1 MANTDQKIEE
11 IMKRVLAKMET
22 GNEMKNTNGGKN
34 IVQSELLV
42 LVLVPDLILWL
53 LMKQ

>member
-22 GNEMKNTNGGKN
+22 GNEMKTLTEEIEN
-34 IVQSELLV
+34 
-42 LVLVPDLILWL
+42 D
-53 LMKQ
+53 

>member
-22 GNEMKNTNGGKN
+22 GNEMKITNGGDQK
-34 IVQSELLV
+34 
-42 LVLVPDLILWL
+42 
-53 LMKQ
+53 

>member
-22 GNEMKNTNGGKN
+22 GNEA
-34 IVQSELLV
+34 ELV
-42 LVLVPDLILWL
+42 MDRS
-53 LMKQ
+53 

>member
-22 GNEMKNTNGGKN
+22 GNEMKNTNGGDRKMIESN
-34 IVQSELLV
+34 VR
-42 LVLVPDLILWL
+42 
-53 LMKQ
+53 